1 MIDTV
6 IIILLIGVLI
16 GIIHLFLVISKI
28 LKILQSNLNILGLL
42 EKDID
47 AKETDDWVK
56 LWCYLNIH
64 KYLEQNE
71 EYEMLKNLYPKIS
84 DLFDKLRQS

>member
-6 IIILLIGVLI
+6 IITLLIGVLI
-16 GIIHLFLVISKI
+16 GIIHLFLVLSKI
-28 LKILQSNLNILGLL
+28 LKILQSNLSILDLL

-56 LWCYLNIH
+56 LWCYINIH
-64 KYLEQNE
+64 KYLEENE
-71 EYEMLKNLYPKIS
+71 EYEMLKNLYPKIK
-84 DLFDKLRQS
+84 DLFDKLRS